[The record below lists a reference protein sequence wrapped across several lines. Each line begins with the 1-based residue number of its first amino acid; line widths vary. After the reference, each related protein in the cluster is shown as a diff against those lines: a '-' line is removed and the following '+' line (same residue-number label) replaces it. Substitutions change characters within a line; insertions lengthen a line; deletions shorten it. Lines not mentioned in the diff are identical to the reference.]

1 MDKMK
6 KFLLYAILLVVF
18 FVFSDFLINVGL
30 NSSYKNME
38 RKNNIEQVQIK
49 QAQATLTNGRIKGT
63 IYNSSP
69 EALNGKYLKI
79 DIYSERDVLL
89 GSKYYD
95 IPNMME
101 NRAHDFE
108 VYFKAQYAKYYSV
121 SIVNEKH
128 EEDLNLEDI
137 EFIPKDLN
145 KPEIW
150 LATIVTMLILW

>member
-6 KFLLYAILLVVF
+6 KFLIYAILLAVF
-18 FVFSDFLINVGL
+18 FVFSDFIINVGL
-30 NSSYKNME
+30 NSSYKNMQS
-38 RKNNIEQVQIK
+38 KNNIEQVQIK
-49 QAQATLTNGRIKGT
+49 QAQATLINGRIKGT

-95 IPNMME
+95 IPNFIE

-108 VYFKAQYAKYYSV
+108 VYFKAQYAKYYEL
-121 SIVNEKH
+121 SIVDEKL
-128 EEDLNLEDI
+128 EEDLDLEDI

-150 LATIVTMLILW
+150 VATFFTMLILW